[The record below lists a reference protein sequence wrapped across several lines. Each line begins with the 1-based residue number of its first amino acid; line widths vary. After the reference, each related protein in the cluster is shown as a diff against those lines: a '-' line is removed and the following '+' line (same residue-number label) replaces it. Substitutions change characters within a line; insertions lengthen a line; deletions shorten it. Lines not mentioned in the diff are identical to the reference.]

1 MLYTDKERNSKDSLK
16 LKDNKTVMAEDYN
29 TICNYYKTAHYEIM
43 GQLHTHSLSICW
55 FKISITC
62 LDINM

>member
-29 TICNYYKTAHYEIM
+29 TICNYYKSAHYEIM
-43 GQLHTHSLSICW
+43 GHSFFISMLVQNKYNLSRY
-55 FKISITC
+55 
-62 LDINM
+62 

>member
-29 TICNYYKTAHYEIM
+29 TILYAITTKVQIM
-43 GQLHTHSLSICW
+43 
-55 FKISITC
+55 K
-62 LDINM
+62 